1 MKSGSMRILYLSQYF
16 PPEAGATQTRAYE
29 MARNLLRLGH
39 AVTMIA
45 EVPNHPSGIIP
56 PAYRGKL
63 VERSQ
68 LEGIEVIRVWV
79 KASPIKSFRNR
90 MLFYLSYM
98 AGASLAGL
106 LLAHGRYDL
115 IYASSPPLFVGAA
128 ALALS
133 ALRRIPM
140 LFEVRDLWPES
151 AVALGELSNPRA
163 VAWATRLEEACYRR
177 ARVIIVVTE
186 GIRQRLLQ
194 RGLVGDKVHLIPN
207 GANVDLFHFD
217 PGARRRVRQELS
229 LGEKFVAIYAGIHGV
244 AQGLETMV
252 EAARR
257 LQADSQIHFLLVGD
271 GPKKAELVELVRQY
285 KLANVTLLD
294 EQPRPAIPALL
305 SAADAAVIPLR
316 KLEIFKGAL
325 PSKMFDSWACERPVL
340 LSVDGEARQVM
351 EAARGGVFVEPED
364 PQALAQAILEL
375 RRQPE
380 LRQQMGNRGRSFTE
394 RHYSRRAQ
402 AEQLAGIMQAVLKSE
417 NN

>member
-186 GIRQRLLQ
+186 GIRRRLLQ

-380 LRQQMGNRGRSFTE
+380 LRQQMGSRGRSFTE